1 VHQHDDDDDGILLWL
16 DDGFDGFYIVPVK
29 VLIW

>member
-1 VHQHDDDDDGILLWL
+1 MHRLDDDDDGILLWL
-16 DDGFDGFYIVPVK
+16 DDGFDGFSIVPVK